1 MSAVYF
7 VLAHLCITSTI
18 PYYISPNLLDW
29 HQAEDF
35 CAQHCNSNLASIHSE
50 AQNNELIALIQ
61 NIASDPMINIPSTI
75 DTYIGLIDSNG
86 NGNWAWSDGSS
97 FDYGNDLSG
106 GKGPWDTS
114 NPNSNSNPICVQIEG
129 NDKWNDV
136 ECNDAFTPVIFACN
150 SCDGVL
156 TKTAM
161 EETRDNYEDNKV
173 RCANKFG
180 TELLSFH
187 SQSDW
192 DEATRLCRLINEQSS
207 IGLGPRGA
215 DLEDDCHIGLYL
227 RSNGQITFDDG
238 STFYW
243 PGDFGYPWDDTLPTQ
258 SDPCT
263 RIKWDANP
271 VYSLSKAWCSDNQWA
286 LCNMPSEICYQSR
299 WTAVSGTGW
308 SFNKPPCQVSNS
320 YASNQNAL
328 IMLEDRRWNNNG
340 QNIVFEMLYTMNAV
354 NPSQSNTEPST
365 AGIVWHVDNS
375 CANYYYFGI
384 SVYDDTVFIA
394 QVKHGVVN
402 VIHSQSLSFSYS
414 TGTYYSLKVA
424 VSASNRFSIY
434 ANSALLISNA
444 AGSDDF
450 SALDTT
456 NGYIGIKNMR
466 SSVIVKSLFV
476 SGEPIVETSNDAAT
490 WFDACAVPTE
500 VPTDDPT
507 ASPTERPSDNPT
519 LKPSDNPTLKPSGNP
534 TQKPSNNPTK
544 NPTKSST
551 NNPTQTPT
559 DNPTQNPFVSDQVNE
574 RSPSTDR
581 PTLSAHPLIR
591 LSPTDSTHDSTI
603 PTSKAPSDDESL
615 EANDV
620 NNTQM
625 ITDVILVV
633 ICVSCVCMIVG
644 LYFTIKMKRK
654 AQERE
659 RMVRDSIHDTTHD
672 TRNTETSGAKSQ
684 YIGNT
689 QDNNQIHSMING
701 LSKVPL
707 DVFVTKGG
715 LETSGAN
722 DKVLGEIEGKVEDK
736 VEMGCIH
743 EGVTESGVKRDA
755 KEKKEKTTIGSIE
768 TNTGITTKQTRTL
781 QGEAIDN
788 V

>member
-476 SGEPIVETSNDAAT
+476 SGEPMIETTNDAAT

-507 ASPTERPSDNPT
+507 VSPTTER
-519 LKPSDNPTLKPSGNP
+519 
-534 TQKPSNNPTK
+534 PSNNPTK
-544 NPTKSST
+544 NPFASG
-551 NNPTQTPT
+551 
-559 DNPTQNPFVSDQVNE
+559 QVNE
-574 RSPSTDR
+574 RSTEQTLLNEENRKDVSTRNNDVWFIVMGSIVAFVCFMCLVFVIYWKWCKSYR
-581 PTLSAHPLIR
+581 ANKARKDTANLAASNKEKQTAEDDVSMTAKTTLSWA
-591 LSPTDSTHDSTI
+591 LSQSEPKLPKSVSNE
-603 PTSKAPSDDESL
+603 ESL
-615 EANDV
+615 FDAEELYINNDAEMETNRTTKGTPGVVENNEHFGKCNDCGTFSKGKVYEGDGTIYCTECWEYYYTPQDRTEQNITNGTMTGTAGEKANVLFQAEKQGQETISHAMIQNGTMTGTGEKANDETLIDS
-620 NNTQM
+620 NTQSLDQ
-625 ITDVILVV
+625 INI
-633 ICVSCVCMIVG
+633 IVS
-644 LYFTIKMKRK
+644 TKMF
-654 AQERE
+654 
-659 RMVRDSIHDTTHD
+659 
-672 TRNTETSGAKSQ
+672 
-684 YIGNT
+684 IG
-689 QDNNQIHSMING
+689 
-701 LSKVPL
+701 
-707 DVFVTKGG
+707 
-715 LETSGAN
+715 
-722 DKVLGEIEGKVEDK
+722 
-736 VEMGCIH
+736 
-743 EGVTESGVKRDA
+743 
-755 KEKKEKTTIGSIE
+755 
-768 TNTGITTKQTRTL
+768 
-781 QGEAIDN
+781 
-788 V
+788 